1 MTKICK
7 ERVLYEIQGIYYV
20 NCDVTA
26 VMDKARLTQ
35 VAKDWVERSGV
46 TGKIASSNDQGWYN
60 GFWLVHRGALLGA
73 GRARHRREVENGR
86 DFDEVP

>member
-20 NCDVTA
+20 NCDITA

-46 TGKIASSNDQGWYN
+46 TGKIASSNDQG
-60 GFWLVHRGALLGA
+60 
-73 GRARHRREVENGR
+73 
-86 DFDEVP
+86 